1 VFKDVEH
8 VSRSS
13 QQLAIIALS
22 KLTLDDVMKQ
32 AAKDQPSTVFSVIPM
47 FHGRTPVFA
56 VKVAAGGKL
65 VELAY
70 DALTGAKTTK

>member
-1 VFKDVEH
+1 
-8 VSRSS
+8 
-13 QQLAIIALS
+13 
-22 KLTLDDVMKQ
+22 MKQ